1 MTTLQ
6 QLRADAKHYNYA
18 NGKRWHRHLGFWAGA
33 IYRFGHMAGAVSFAP
48 AKFVLLGLY
57 VAASAPIRSMWHVN
71 LPRHAKIGPGL
82 CMHHPQN
89 IIVPSSSTIGEN
101 VTIYQEVTIGRGPS
115 AGVPT
120 IGDRV
125 VIYAGAKILGG
136 ITIGDDCEIGA
147 NVVVTK
153 DVPPRSVVTAAPT
166 RAIPKDTIERLRR
179 GRRGGA
185 VNSQAESA
193 R

>member
-6 QLRADAKHYNYA
+6 QLRADAHHYNYA
-18 NGKRWHRHLGFWAGA
+18 DGKRWYRHVGFWVGA
-33 IYRFGHMAGAVSFAP
+33 TYRFGHMATATSFAP
-48 AKFVLLGLY
+48 LKFVLLVAY
-57 VAASAPIRSMWHVN
+57 VAFSAPIRSMLHVN
-71 LPRHAKIGPGL
+71 IPRHAQIGPGF

-89 IIVPSSSTIGEN
+89 IIIPSAAVIGRD

-115 AGVPT
+115 MGVPT

-136 ITIGDDCEIGA
+136 LTVGDDCEIGA

-153 DVPPRSVVTAAPT
+153 DIPPRSVVSAAPT
-166 RAIPKDTIERLRR
+166 RAIPKDTIERVRQ
-179 GRRGGA
+179 GRRNAGWSHA
-185 VNSQAESA
+185 N
-193 R
+193 RLR